1 MKWPITSALTMM
13 RSTSG
18 DGAELFNVAPVIL
31 SRMLSVQADS
41 GADASSSLERTE
53 LLSRAVAEVPLASW
67 WWVLAAVVVVAVC
80 WFFATRLNQRLWLVV
95 LIPIAVAALTLGL
108 TTLFRLATG
117 SQVTLGQVLSVPE
130 FDVGTASQI
139 DDPRG
144 SWPRG
149 LVVQTVLPANSSG
162 LGEQPVWVYLPSE
175 YFVERNRTFPGALVL
190 PDAPPADASDAQAAV
205 EELFTDGQVA
215 QIGQELAAQG
225 TPVVLVVPATSPVGE
240 AGQCADSI
248 LGSWQ
253 RYLYE
258 DVTAWIDQFE
268 RWDFSAAPIGGVG
281 MGGYCAQVTALRHPD
296 AFFWSGNISGT
307 SDLNYP
313 GGYEE
318 LLGTGRGALDAANWD
333 SVQIIENYPQ
343 SREVRVW
350 LSHGSDDPQIVVD
363 EQVQFAE
370 VAVDLGM
377 TVTEQQY
384 SGQRWSAWTEGLTD
398 WLTAVADDTYR

>member
-1 MKWPITSALTMM
+1 
-13 RSTSG
+13 
-18 DGAELFNVAPVIL
+18 
-31 SRMLSVQADS
+31 
-41 GADASSSLERTE
+41 
-53 LLSRAVAEVPLASW
+53 
-67 WWVLAAVVVVAVC
+67 
-80 WFFATRLNQRLWLVV
+80 
-95 LIPIAVAALTLGL
+95 
-108 TTLFRLATG
+108 
-117 SQVTLGQVLSVPE
+117 
-130 FDVGTASQI
+130 
-139 DDPRG
+139 
-144 SWPRG
+144 
-149 LVVQTVLPANSSG
+149 
-162 LGEQPVWVYLPSE
+162 
-175 YFVERNRTFPGALVL
+175 
-190 PDAPPADASDAQAAV
+190 
-205 EELFTDGQVA
+205 
-215 QIGQELAAQG
+215 
-225 TPVVLVVPATSPVGE
+225 VLVVPATSPVGE